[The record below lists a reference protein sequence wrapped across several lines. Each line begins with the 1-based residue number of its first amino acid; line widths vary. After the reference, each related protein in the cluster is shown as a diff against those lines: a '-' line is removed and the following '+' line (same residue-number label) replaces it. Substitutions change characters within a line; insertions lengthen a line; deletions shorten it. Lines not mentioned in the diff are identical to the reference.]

1 MCYILICIF
10 IMGLL
15 YLVCNLTYLTTTHP
29 ITIPKNIF
37 QTWNTLTIPPKM
49 QQSVN
54 KLKFDHPEFAYY
66 LYDDA
71 MCRAFIKTHF
81 DKKVVDAFDTLRP
94 GAYKADLWR
103 YCILYIKG
111 GIYLDIKYE
120 CVAGFSLNQLLDR
133 EYFVLDRPGWWKKG
147 EIGIYNGVMVC
158 VANNP
163 ILRLAIDKI
172 VENVENREYG
182 MNILYPT
189 GPGLLGEMHGND
201 TTNFVLS
208 YTHPEEIIHS
218 TKGCILKGYT
228 GYRKEQKQ
236 FHPLETYHELWP
248 KRKIFN

>member
-1 MCYILICIF
+1 MCYILICMF
-10 IMGLL
+10 IICCL
-15 YLVCNLTYLTTTHP
+15 YSILTYLT

-37 QTWNTLTIPPKM
+37 QTWNTLDLPVKM

-54 KLKFDHPEFAYY
+54 KLKTNHPEFTHY

-71 MCRAFIKTHF
+71 MCRGFIKTHF

-103 YCILYIKG
+103 YCILYIMG
-111 GIYLDIKYE
+111 GVYLDIKYQ
-120 CVAGFSLNQLLDR
+120 CVNGFSLNQLLDR

-147 EIGIYNGVMVC
+147 QIGIYNGVMVC
-158 VANNP
+158 AKNNP
-163 ILRLAIDKI
+163 LLLTAINKI
-172 VENVENREYG
+172 VENVKNKDYG

-189 GPGLLGEMHGND
+189 GPGLLGEVHGND
-201 TTNFVLS
+201 TSSFVLF
-208 YTHPEEIIHS
+208 YKHPEEIVHAA
-218 TKGCILKGYT
+218 KGCILKGYT
-228 GYRKEQKQ
+228 GYREEQKQ

>member
-1 MCYILICIF
+1 MIYIFIAIIAILIY
-10 IMGLL
+10 L
-15 YLVCNLTYLTTTHP
+15 YMNRS
-29 ITIPKNIF
+29 ITIPKIIF

-49 QQSVN
+49 QEAVN
-54 KLKFDHPEFAYY
+54 KLKADHPEFAYY

-71 MCRAFIKTHF
+71 MCRDFINTHF
-81 DKKVVDAFDTLRP
+81 DKRVVDAFDTLKP

-120 CVAGFSLNQLLDR
+120 CVSGFSLNQLLDR